1 MSVIP
6 HRASGVGGPKIE
18 SLDRRKMRVL
28 LERRPSGETMSRTPG
43 ARLEEVIQDGLR
55 RACELVPA
63 GFGALLL
70 DNPITMRRDRRE
82 NELVTL
88 ATMTQPGTANPYSVG
103 KTYPVYGN
111 EIGAVYLSG
120 EGNIG
125 MMEMGSERQ
134 GYVAVPVYVSVEGG
148 GVLLLGKS
156 LSGRQFSDRDQ
167 KMLSVFADYIAGVM
181 SNVLEAER
189 ARELSM
195 RDGLTGLMNDRYFH
209 AQLSKEIVL
218 AEEGGEDLALA
229 FLDLDKFKQANDTYG
244 HLAGSM
250 VLKEVGTLI
259 KSICNIPGATL
270 TRYGGDEFVI
280 VLPRANASEGYEI
293 CERLR
298 QEIERFVFLRIE
310 GPYGPPLRIANLI
323 TASIG
328 IASYHEHV
336 RKRFSID
343 QNKDAFLKLAD
354 RAMYAAK
361 DEGKNCVVMAERES
375 EDESPLTPVSG

>member
-1 MSVIP
+1 MSVLP
-6 HRASGVGGPKIE
+6 HRAGGIGGPKIE
-18 SLDRRKMRVL
+18 SLDRRKLRVFV
-28 LERRPSGETMSRTPG
+28 ERRPSGDTTRTPG

-55 RACELVPA
+55 RANELVPA

-82 NELVTL
+82 NELVAVATFTL
-88 ATMTQPGTANPYSVG
+88 PGVTNPFAVG
-103 KTYPVYGN
+103 KTFSVYGN
-111 EIGAVYLSG
+111 EIGAVYLAG

-125 MMEMGSERQ
+125 ITDLGGERQ
-134 GYVAVPVYVSVEGG
+134 SYVAVPVYIAGEGS
-148 GVLLLGKS
+148 GVLIMGKS
-156 LSGRQFSDRDQ
+156 QGGRQFSDRDQ

-209 AQLSKEIVL
+209 AQLSKEIVV
-218 AEEGGEDLALA
+218 AEESGEDLALA

-250 VLKEVGTLI
+250 VLKEVGALI
-259 KSICNIPGATL
+259 KTVCNVPGATL

-280 VLPRANASEGYEI
+280 VLPRANAKEGREI

-298 QEIERFVFLRIE
+298 QEIEGFEFLRIE

-328 IASYHEHV
+328 VASYHEHV

-361 DEGKNCVVMAERES
+361 DEGKNCVVMAGREP
-375 EDESPLTPVSG
+375 EDEEGAETTE